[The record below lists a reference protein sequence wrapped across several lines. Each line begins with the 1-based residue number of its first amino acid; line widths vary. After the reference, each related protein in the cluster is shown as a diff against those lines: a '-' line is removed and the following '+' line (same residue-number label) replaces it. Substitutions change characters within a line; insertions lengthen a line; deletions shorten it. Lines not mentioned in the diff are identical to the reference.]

1 MEHQY
6 ITPKLVCIK
15 NTEGQSI
22 VFNPIHFELA
32 FRYSGPHGK
41 NTKIVFNGGNYTHTN
56 LTPEE
61 VMELINNERKSMV

>member
-1 MEHQY
+1 MKHHH

-22 VFNPIHFELA
+22 VFNPMNLEIA
-32 FRYSGPHGK
+32 FNFSGVHGN

-56 LTPEE
+56 LSPEE
-61 VMELINNERKSMV
+61 VMELINDAHN